1 MFKHVYY
8 RYYVYNFIYIYIHI
22 YIYTPNLSN
31 GWLLISGSHLQRQE
45 RLLLNPATLPEA
57 GLSLEKPIH
66 GPVGPLCEF
75 MKLQYN
81 ATQIHNKRLLEI
93 FANNF
98 KSAVD

>member
-1 MFKHVYY
+1 MY
-8 RYYVYNFIYIYIHI
+8 IIYIHI
-22 YIYTPNLSN
+22 FGLQKASAPNLSN
-31 GWLLISGSHLQRQE
+31 GWLLISGSQLRRQE

-57 GLSLEKPIH
+57 GLYKPAEKPIH

-81 ATQIHNKRLLEI
+81 ETQIHYKRCLEI